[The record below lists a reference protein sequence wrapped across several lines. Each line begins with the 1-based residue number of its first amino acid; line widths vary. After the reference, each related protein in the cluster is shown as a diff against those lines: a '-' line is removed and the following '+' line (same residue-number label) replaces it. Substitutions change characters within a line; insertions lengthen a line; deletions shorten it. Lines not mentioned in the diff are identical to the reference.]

1 MRSVQFV
8 LDVVTLLVR
17 GFKWTAAIAVAKATE
32 AERDRLGRRAMLKNM
47 ARGIRQET
55 IPQVLSGLNCEEA
68 KRTLAEVNSAALC
81 DPAGSAEFRAAY
93 HDFLEAV
100 EAVEFTRKISQKS

>member
-1 MRSVQFV
+1 MRFIQFT

-17 GFKWTAAIAVAKATE
+17 GFNWAAAIAVAKATE
-32 AERDRLGRRAMLKNM
+32 AERNRLGRRAMLVNL

-55 IPQVLSGLNCEEA
+55 IPQVLEGLPCEEA
-68 KRTLAEVNSAALC
+68 KKNLGEINSLALC

-100 EAVEFTRKISQKS
+100 EAVEFAKKASQKS